1 MSNYGQYESK
11 NNYMTQIEDYL
22 NEFILNGFS
31 KEYSN
36 FFSAVNQ
43 LTITPSD
50 ESAKNQLINNAK
62 VCRIISTHSQLT

>member
-36 FFSAVNQ
+36 FFQQ
-43 LTITPSD
+43 LTS
-50 ESAKNQLINNAK
+50 
-62 VCRIISTHSQLT
+62 

>member
-43 LTITPSD
+43 LTITPGD

-62 VCRIISTHSQLT
+62 SILTLFQLT